1 MIEIKH
7 LSFAY
12 RGQGKTAPVRTLEDV
27 SLTVPKGTVCA
38 IIGPSGCGKSTLLK
52 AIAGLL
58 PKEHLQGSIT
68 IDGAAVDPKK
78 KCIGFMPQSYGL
90 LPWRTAEENIRLGC
104 KIRHEKI
111 DEEAFHALCG
121 KLGLQELLK
130 RYPAELSGGQQQ
142 RVSLA
147 RMFLLQPDVLLMDE
161 PFSAL
166 DAITREEMQEVFLR
180 LWQQSRV
187 TTMLVT
193 HYVEE
198 ALYLGGKILLMQPH
212 PGRIAE
218 ILDNPLAGDGEKRNT
233 PAFTAMGRELREK
246 IKAMRGGNSHA

>member
-1 MIEIKH
+1 MIEVKH

-12 RGQGKTAPVRTLEDV
+12 AGQREKAPFRTLEDV

-58 PKEHLQGSIT
+58 PVHGLKGSIT

-104 KIRHEKI
+104 KIRHKNI
-111 DEEAFHALCG
+111 EEASFKALCG
-121 KLGLQELLK
+121 KLGLLDLLK
-130 RYPAELSGGQQQ
+130 RYPGELSGGQQQ

-147 RMFLLQPDVLLMDE
+147 RMFLLKPDVLLMDE

-166 DAITREEMQEVFLR
+166 DAITREEMQEVFLH

-198 ALYLGGKILLMQPH
+198 ALYLGGKILLMQPN

-218 ILDNPLAGDGEKRNT
+218 FLDNPLAGDNAKRDT
-233 PAFTAMGRELREK
+233 PAFTAMERELRRK
-246 IKAMRGGNSHA
+246 IQAMRGGNGHA